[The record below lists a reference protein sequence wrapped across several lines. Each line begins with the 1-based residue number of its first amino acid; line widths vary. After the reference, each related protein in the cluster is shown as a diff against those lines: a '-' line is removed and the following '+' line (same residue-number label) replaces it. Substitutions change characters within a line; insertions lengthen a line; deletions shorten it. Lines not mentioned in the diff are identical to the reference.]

1 MHAKNLQPCTAFLYG
16 RRRARVLQAS
26 RSADVRAARVLED
39 LHMPQKTNVPPVTK
53 ATSVAVAPTEGLEKA
68 AKLAAHC
75 QPCPPTIRLDAPL
88 RWKAANSKE
97 QKLLRNLQGNILKG
111 HGRDHT
117 WNVFFT
123 FGSSA
128 RASRRLLRQ
137 LGNGFVTDAYKQLL
151 ATEAFK
157 ATGADG
163 GMFCAVFLSAK
174 GYQALGLTFTAPAEN
189 TAFGAGMKAAQGAL
203 GDPPSAA
210 WEAPFQQDFDGM
222 VLIGDSDVAR
232 GSAATAS
239 IQLLIADAGG
249 TVHHTQVGTAIR
261 NTVGNGLEHFGYIDG
276 RSQPLMLLE
285 DVEQESRDE
294 GIAQWDPTFPL
305 STALVPD
312 PLVTNADEL
321 AFGSFFVFRKLEQ
334 NVRGFKMREQEL
346 ADALGLTGEDR
357 ERAGAFVVGR
367 FEDGTPITMDDEP
380 AALRTPHNDFDYTG
394 DAAASRCPFH
404 AHIRKTN
411 PRGSGGFEP
420 EAIERLHIMAR
431 RGIPY
436 EDVPR
441 PLHPDGLPEAE
452 SLAEFLATVAP
463 NLPAGGVGLLFMAYN
478 ARIDQQFAF
487 TQSTWANNA
496 GFPNAPA
503 APGLDG
509 LIGQDAGNPGGQA
522 YPDTWDEGP
531 AATAFNF
538 KGFVTMKGGEYFFAP
553 SLHFLRNL

>member
-1 MHAKNLQPCTAFLYG
+1 MTDP
-16 RRRARVLQAS
+16 
-26 RSADVRAARVLED
+26 
-39 LHMPQKTNVPPVTK
+39 KTNIPPVTK
-53 ATSVAVAPTEGLEKA
+53 PTSVAVAPAEGASA
-68 AKLAAHC
+68 AAALPAHC
-75 QPCPPTIRLDAPL
+75 KPCPPTIRLDAPL

-123 FGSSA
+123 FGAKA

-157 ATGADG
+157 AAGTDG
-163 GMFCAVFLSAK
+163 GTFCAAFLSAK
-174 GYQALGLTFTAPAEN
+174 GYAALGL
-189 TAFGAGMKAAQGAL
+189 AFPTPPGNSAFDPGMKAGQGAL
-203 GDPPSAA
+203 GDPPPEA

-222 VLIGDSDVAR
+222 VLIADGDVAR
-232 GSAATAS
+232 GSSATAS
-239 IQLLIADAGG
+239 IQLLIGDAGG
-249 TVHHTQVGTAIR
+249 TVHHTQVGKAVR

-285 DVEQESRDE
+285 DIEQESRDE

-312 PLVTNADEL
+312 PLIASPDEL

-334 NVRGFKMREQEL
+334 NVRGFKTREQEL

-367 FEDGTPITMDDEP
+367 FEDGTPITMAAEP
-380 AALRTPHNDFDYTG
+380 ASLKTPHNDFDYTG
-394 DAAASRCPFH
+394 DSAASRCPFH

-420 EAIERLHIMAR
+420 EGNERLHIMAR
-431 RGIPY
+431 RGITY

-441 PLHPDGLPEAE
+441 TIHPDGLPEAE
-452 SLAEFLATVAP
+452 SLAEFLADVAP
-463 NLPAGGVGLLFMAYN
+463 HLPSGDVGLLFMAYN
-478 ARIDQQFAF
+478 AKIDQQFAF
-487 TQSTWANNA
+487 TQQNWANFA
-496 GFPNAPA
+496 GFPSAPSS
-503 APGLDG
+503 PGLDPI
-509 LIGQDAGNPGGQA
+509 IGQDAGNPGGQA
-522 YPDTWDEGP
+522 HPNQWDDETAG
-531 AATAFNF
+531 ATPFDF